1 MVLGFC
7 HIPSYQEG
15 LKDMCTFACESEE
28 IAEFKCHFAQQLLEI
43 WITGAA

>member
-1 MVLGFC
+1 MVVGFS

-28 IAEFKCHFAQQLLEI
+28 IAEFKFHFAQQLLEI